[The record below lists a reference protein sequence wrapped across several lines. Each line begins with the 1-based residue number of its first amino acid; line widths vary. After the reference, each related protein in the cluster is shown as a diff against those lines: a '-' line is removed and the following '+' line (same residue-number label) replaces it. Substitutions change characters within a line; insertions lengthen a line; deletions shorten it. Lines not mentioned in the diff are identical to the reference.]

1 MNILI
6 LEDEPLA
13 IEGLKNILNKNFTEI
28 DSIDTAQSLRE
39 SFVLLNEN
47 KNKYDLIIS
56 DIRLSDGL
64 SFEVHSTT
72 KHEIPIIFTTAYDQ
86 YALEAFENNGVAYVL
101 KPVNEIK
108 FLEAMKKARKFYR
121 KNSIPEEFYKAIHS
135 ISASNSYKKKFLGK
149 IGNKVSILNSEDI
162 SCIYTE
168 NKLVF
173 MQDLK
178 NDKKYIIN
186 HSLEELEKELLD
198 PDKFYRIN
206 RSTIVNLNALVEMKN
221 HTNGRLQLKMR
232 PNPNLQWIVARE
244 RVSEFKDWLN
254 Q

>member
-13 IEGLKNILNKNFTEI
+13 IEGLINTLNKNFTEI
-28 DSIDTAQSLRE
+28 ESIDTAQSLRE

-64 SFEVHSTT
+64 SFEVHSTI
-72 KHEIPIIFTTAYDQ
+72 KHDIPIIFTTAYDQ
-86 YALEAFENNGVAYVL
+86 YALDAFENNGIAYVL

-108 FLEAMKKARKFYR
+108 FLEAMEKARKFYS
-121 KNSIPEEFYKAIHS
+121 KNSIPKEFYQAIHN
-135 ISASNSYKKKFLGK
+135 ISTAQSYKKKFLGK
-149 IGNKVSILNSEDI
+149 IGNKVSILNVEDI

-206 RSTIVNLNALVEMKN
+206 RSTIVNLDALVEMKN

-232 PNPNLQWIVARE
+232 PNPSLQWIVARE
-244 RVSEFKDWLN
+244 RVAEFKDWLN